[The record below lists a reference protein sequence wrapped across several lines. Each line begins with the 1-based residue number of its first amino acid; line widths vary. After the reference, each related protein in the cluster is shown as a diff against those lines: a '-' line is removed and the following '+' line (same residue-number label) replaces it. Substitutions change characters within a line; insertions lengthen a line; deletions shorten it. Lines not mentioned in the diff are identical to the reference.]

1 MATKTALLDSSM
13 LIDCFRKKNKSKSIL
28 YILSA
33 NYRFCISSITVF
45 EIKIGL
51 KTERQNRDY
60 NILMENI
67 EIFPVDDFCIVEAVK
82 IYKHLKEKNNL
93 VELADLLIGATAISN
108 SLPLASL
115 NEKQFTNFPDIELL
129 SFSSR

>member
-1 MATKTALLDSSM
+1 MATKTALLDPSI
-13 LIDCFRKKNKSKSIL
+13 LIDYFRKKNKSKSIL

-33 NYRFCISSITVF
+33 NYQFCISSITVF

-51 KTERQNRDY
+51 KTESQNRDY
-60 NILMENI
+60 RILMENI
-67 EIFPVDDFCIVEAVK
+67 EILPVDDFCIEEAVK
-82 IYKHLKEKNNL
+82 IYKHLKKQNNL

-115 NEKQFTNFPDIELL
+115 NEKHFKNIPNMELL
-129 SFSSR
+129 SFPLR